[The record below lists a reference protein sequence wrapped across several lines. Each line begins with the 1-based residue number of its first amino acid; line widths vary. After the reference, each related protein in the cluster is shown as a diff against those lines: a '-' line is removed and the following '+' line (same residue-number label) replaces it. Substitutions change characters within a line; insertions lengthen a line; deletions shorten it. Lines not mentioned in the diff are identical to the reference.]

1 MPDVPSAVHGAPDPP
16 TYTRAMTLGAL
27 VEVRRAER
35 RDTGPLA
42 AMLARAFE
50 EDPLTRW
57 LHPDPRSRPR
67 RARRTFAVRLR
78 QLAPQDEVWTT
89 PERSG
94 AALWALPGRWRDDL
108 VASLRFLPLLPPLL
122 PRLGRI
128 AQATTAIEAA
138 HPRVPHFYLSV
149 LGTDPAAQGRGVASA
164 LLRPVLDRC
173 DAEGLPAYL
182 ETSTQRNVAWY
193 ARHGFLVREHL
204 ALPGGAPP
212 LWTLWREPGG
222 G

>member
-1 MPDVPSAVHGAPDPP
+1 MWQVLP
-16 TYTRAMTLGAL
+16 MTLGAR
-27 VEVRRAER
+27 VAVRRAER
-35 RDTGPLA
+35 ADTGALS
-42 AMLARAFE
+42 AMLARAFVD
-50 EDPLTRW
+50 DPLTVW
-57 LHPDPRSRPR
+57 LHPNPRSRPR
-67 RARRTFAVRLR
+67 QARRTFAVRLR
-78 QLAPQDEVWTT
+78 QLAPQGEIWTT

-122 PRLGRI
+122 PRIGRI
-128 AQATTAIEAA
+128 AEATARIEAA

-149 LGTDPAAQGRGVASA
+149 LGTDPAAQGRGVGTA
-164 LLRPVLDRC
+164 LLRPVLERC

-182 ETSTQRNVAWY
+182 ETATGRNAAWY
-193 ARHGFLVREHL
+193 ARHGFAVRERL
-204 ALPGGAPP
+204 ELPGDAPP

>member
-1 MPDVPSAVHGAPDPP
+1 M
-16 TYTRAMTLGAL
+16 AL
-27 VEVRRAER
+27 AAGVAVRRAER
-35 RDTGPLA
+35 ADTGPLA

-57 LHPDPRSRPR
+57 LHPHARSRPR
-67 RARRTFAVRLR
+67 QARRTFAVRLR
-78 QLAPQDEVWTT
+78 QLAPQGETWTT

-128 AQATTAIEAA
+128 AQATTCIEAA

-149 LGTDPAAQGRGVASA
+149 LGCDPAAQGRGVASA

-173 DAEGLPAYL
+173 DAERLPAYL
-182 ETSTQRNVAWY
+182 ETATERNVAWY
-193 ARHGFLVREHL
+193 GRHGFAVRERL
-204 ALPGGAPP
+204 DLPGGAPP

-222 G
+222 A